1 MHDRLHTVSVGDDIN
16 IDAEVEWSHVD
27 MNLADNIEDWEIGL
41 AIEEREHS
49 FHSPGSAISEN
60 GLV

>member
-27 MNLADNIEDWEIGL
+27 MNLADNIEGWEIGL

-60 GLV
+60 ELV